1 MGPDV
6 SATSTAYLVAAIV
19 GVFSVALWAT
29 FVLVPAVTSYARVW
43 QRIVAGFL
51 SLYVLAAFAM
61 VGAGVG
67 IAAFYY
73 YDEL

>member
-1 MGPDV
+1 M
-6 SATSTAYLVAAIV
+6 SANSTTYLIAAVV
-19 GVFSVALWAT
+19 GVFSVALWAA

-61 VGAGVG
+61 VGAGIG